1 MRHCFIFYFK
11 DMKLGL
17 LIALLAGAVAGLLG
31 ALCGVGGGIV
41 MVPAFTLAL
50 GMEQKQAVASS
61 LAVIVVTALIAT
73 SNNAAKSDLIQ
84 WKVVALTSV
93 GAAAA
98 AWVGSDLM
106 KQLSNI
112 HLTRIF
118 AIMLIIFGFVMLFS
132 KK

>member
-1 MRHCFIFYFK
+1 MLHCFIFYFK